1 MTSSDPQSYIDT
13 MTITFGISNPPDH
26 YAITFYC
33 LHNAIWTHTMRS
45 MLLQVDS
52 RRHLPYFVKIVYT
65 TAMLAA
71 ASAKE
76 HEFRDSNTAMHDDF

>member
-1 MTSSDPQSYIDT
+1 
-13 MTITFGISNPPDH
+13 
-26 YAITFYC
+26 
-33 LHNAIWTHTMRS
+33 MRS
-45 MLLQVDS
+45 MFLQVDL